1 MATTTKAAAPAKKN
15 SGFKGVKDAWI
26 ILVIC
31 CIIAY
36 CFYFFVLGD
45 PSHFQ
50 GGDRNGHPADLMG
63 TVYKGGFVVG
73 LIITLLLSVIVLGV
87 ERFFAIKSASGKI
100 NLAKFTAQVK
110 EAIKAQDFTKAK
122 DLCNKMQGSVANVV
136 LASINMYETVEKDDT
151 LKKSQKISKIQQA
164 HEEATQLEMPTLT
177 MNLPMVATI
186 VSLGTLTALFGTV
199 LGMIGSFQA
208 LSAGGGADSMALSA
222 GISEALVN
230 TASGKI
236 NLAKFTAQVKEAIKA
251 QDFSKA
257 KDLCNKMQGSVANV
271 VLASINMYQT
281 VEGDDTLKKSQKIS
295 KIQQAHEEAT
305 QLEMPTLTMNLP
317 MIATIVSLG
326 TLTALFGTVLGMI
339 GSFQALSAGGG
350 ADSMALSAG
359 ISEALVNTASGI
371 LTSWVATVVYN
382 FFSNKIDKLTFA
394 LDEVGYTIAATYDS
408 NHHEA

>member
-1 MATTTKAAAPAKKN
+1 MATTQKAAAPAKK
-15 SGFKGVKDAWI
+15 SGFGGVKDAWI

-31 CIIAY
+31 CILAY

-50 GGDRNGHPADLMG
+50 NGDPKGHPMPGDLMG

-73 LIITLLLSVIVLGV
+73 LILTLLLTVIVLGV
-87 ERFFAIKSASGKI
+87 ERFFGIKSASGKM

-110 EAIKAQDFTKAK
+110 AAIKAQKFDEARA
-122 DLCNKMQGSVANVV
+122 LC
-136 LASINMYETVEKDDT
+136 D
-151 LKKSQKISKIQQA
+151 
-164 HEEATQLEMPTLT
+164 
-177 MNLPMVATI
+177 
-186 VSLGTLTALFGTV
+186 
-199 LGMIGSFQA
+199 
-208 LSAGGGADSMALSA
+208 
-222 GISEALVN
+222 
-230 TASGKI
+230 
-236 NLAKFTAQVKEAIKA
+236 
-251 QDFSKA
+251 
-257 KDLCNKMQGSVANV
+257 KMQGSVANV

-281 VEGDDTLKKSQKIS
+281 VEADTTLKKAQKIA

-339 GSFQALSAGGG
+339 SSFQALSAGGG
-350 ADSMALSAG
+350 GDSMELSAG

-394 LDEVGYTIAATYDS
+394 LDEVGYTISATYDS
-408 NHHEA
+408 NHQEA

>member
-50 GGDRNGHPADLMG
+50 GGDREGHPADLMG

-73 LIITLLLSVIVLGV
+73 LILTLLLSVIVLGV

-110 EAIKAQDFTKAK
+110 EAIKAQEFTKAK

-222 GISEALVN
+222 YRGLQLLL
-230 TASGKI
+230 K
-236 NLAKFTAQVKEAIKA
+236 
-251 QDFSKA
+251 QDR
-257 KDLCNKMQGSVANV
+257 
-271 VLASINMYQT
+271 QT
-281 VEGDDTLKKSQKIS
+281 DVCPRRGWLHYRCYIR
-295 KIQQAHEEAT
+295 
-305 QLEMPTLTMNLP
+305 L
-317 MIATIVSLG
+317 
-326 TLTALFGTVLGMI
+326 
-339 GSFQALSAGGG
+339 
-350 ADSMALSAG
+350 
-359 ISEALVNTASGI
+359 
-371 LTSWVATVVYN
+371 
-382 FFSNKIDKLTFA
+382 
-394 LDEVGYTIAATYDS
+394 
-408 NHHEA
+408 

>member
-1 MATTTKAAAPAKKN
+1 MATTTKAAAPAKK
-15 SGFKGVKDAWI
+15 STGFTGVKDAWI

-31 CIIAY
+31 CAIAY
-36 CFYFFVLGD
+36 AFYFLVLGD

-50 GGDRNGHPADLMG
+50 NGDRSGHPMPGDLMG
-63 TVYKGGFVVG
+63 TVYKGGYVVG
-73 LIITLLLSVIVLGV
+73 IILTLLLTVTVLGV
-87 ERFFAIKSASGKI
+87 ERLLAINTASGKMK
-100 NLAKFTAQVK
+100 LAKFTVEVK
-110 EAIKAQDFTKAK
+110 NAIKAQDFA
-122 DLCNKMQGSVANVV
+122 
-136 LASINMYETVEKDDT
+136 
-151 LKKSQKISKIQQA
+151 
-164 HEEATQLEMPTLT
+164 
-177 MNLPMVATI
+177 
-186 VSLGTLTALFGTV
+186 
-199 LGMIGSFQA
+199 
-208 LSAGGGADSMALSA
+208 
-222 GISEALVN
+222 
-230 TASGKI
+230 
-236 NLAKFTAQVKEAIKA
+236 
-251 QDFSKA
+251 KA

-281 VEGDDTLKKSQKIS
+281 VETDTTLKKSQKIA

-339 GSFQALSAGGG
+339 NSFQALSSGGG

-382 FFSNKIDKLTFA
+382 YFSNKIDKLTFA

-408 NHHEA
+408 NHTEA